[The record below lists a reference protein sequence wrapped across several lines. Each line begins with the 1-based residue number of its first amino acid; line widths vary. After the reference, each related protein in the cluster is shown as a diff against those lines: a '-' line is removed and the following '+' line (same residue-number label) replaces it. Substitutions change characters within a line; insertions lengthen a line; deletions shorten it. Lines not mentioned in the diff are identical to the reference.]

1 MSEPTATTGR
11 DPQSMAT
18 NLESPE
24 TIGDLTDY
32 VGVTLTPDQEKILR
46 AECHR
51 RYGQAWFFDIEPV
64 GDLRRVIRL
73 TVKPTSLNGASKGVP

>member
-1 MSEPTATTGR
+1 VSEPTSTNER
-11 DPQSMAT
+11 DPQSMAM
-18 NLESPE
+18 NLGNPE

-32 VGVTLTPDQEKILR
+32 VGVTITPEQEKILR

-51 RYGQAWFFDIEPV
+51 RYGQAWFFDIEPD

-73 TVKPTSLNGASKGVP
+73 TVKPTSLNGTSKGVP

>member
-1 MSEPTATTGR
+1 
-11 DPQSMAT
+11 MAM
-18 NLESPE
+18 NLENPE

-32 VGVTLTPDQEKILR
+32 VGITITPEQEKILR

-51 RYGQAWFFDIEPV
+51 RYGQAWFFDIEPD

-73 TVKPTSLNGASKGVP
+73 TVKPTSLNGTSKGIP

>member
-1 MSEPTATTGR
+1 
-11 DPQSMAT
+11 MAM
-18 NLESPE
+18 NLENPE

-32 VGVTLTPDQEKILR
+32 VGIIITPEQERLLR

-51 RYGQAWFFDIEPV
+51 RYGQAWFFDVEPV

-73 TVKPTSLNGASKGVP
+73 TVKPTSLNGTSKGIP